1 MEDTIVATNF
11 LPIPDWF
18 SAAVEG
24 VGVAVTDLKGD
35 GSTDLVVLIGD
46 CPGNGVTGGAIN

>member
-24 VGVAVTDLKGD
+24 VGVAVTDLKD
-35 GSTDLVVLIGD
+35 DMHRPAPTSPTLIVTWDRVV
-46 CPGNGVTGGAIN
+46 